1 MAKGLIKCPECG
13 AEFEL
18 SQAVSH
24 DIEMEAAKK
33 YQKQIKEFEEKA
45 IKEAEARDSELQK
58 KIKEERSK
66 FEKREKEMAEQI
78 ELARKEAEEKAKKKA
93 EEGTK
98 LELEDLKA
106 QVKEKDNK
114 IIEAQNQELE
124 LRKRQRELEDREKNL
139 ELESARKLDQEKEK
153 LQEEAQK
160 NFEEQHRLKDAE
172 KDKKMEGM
180 LKQIDELKRKAE
192 QGSQKI
198 QGEVLEL
205 EIEEMLKDEFPF
217 DKIEPVSSGVKGAD
231 VIQIVNTQ
239 SGKLC
244 GKILWETKRTRS
256 WSDRWLK
263 KLKDDQ
269 REAKAN
275 IAVIVS
281 EVLPTGLTHF
291 RQIQGVWVTSIASAQ
306 SLALALRVVLSQAAR
321 EKKLQAGKEEKM
333 ALVYNYLTG
342 SEFRNR
348 VEAIVESFVA
358 MQEDLDREKRAMN
371 KIWDKRGKQIER
383 VVLNIGGMQG
393 DIEGVA
399 GMTLPKVERLE
410 LPGVDEK
417 AEGKED
423 DQNDDKED

>member
-1 MAKGLIKCPECG
+1 MAKELIKCPECG

-18 SQAVSH
+18 SQAISR
-24 DIEMEAAKK
+24 DIEDAVSKK
-33 YQKQIKEFEEKA
+33 YALKVKEQEEKA
-45 IKEAEARDSELQK
+45 KAAAAENEAELEK
-58 KIKEERSK
+58 KIKAEKAK
-66 FEKREKEMAEQI
+66 FEKKEL
-78 ELARKEAEEKAKKKA
+78 ELAAKMDAVKKELEEKAKKKA

-106 QVKEKDNK
+106 QVKEKDGK
-114 IIEAQNQELE
+114 ITEAQNQELE
-124 LRKRQRELEDREKNL
+124 LRKRQRELENREKNL
-139 ELESARKLDQEKEK
+139 ELESARKLDQEKAK

-160 NFEEQHRLKDAE
+160 NFAEQHRLKDAE

-205 EIEEMLKDEFPF
+205 EIEGMLKDEFPF

-256 WSDRWLK
+256 WSDKWLK

-269 REAKAN
+269 REAKSD

-291 RQIQGVWVTSIASAQ
+291 RQIEGVWVTSIASAQ

-333 ALVYNYLTG
+333 ELVYNYLTG

-371 KIWDKRGKQIER
+371 KIWDKRGKQIES
-383 VVLNIGGMQG
+383 VILNIGGMQG

-399 GMTLPKVERLE
+399 GMTLPRVEKLE
-410 LPGVDEK
+410 LSGADEK
-417 AEGKED
+417 AE
-423 DQNDDKED
+423 DKEE

>member
-1 MAKGLIKCPECG
+1 MDKGLVKCPECG

-24 DIEMEAAKK
+24 DIEMQAAKK
-33 YQKQIKEFEEKA
+33 YQKQLKELEEKA
-45 IKEAEARDSELQK
+45 LKEAEVKDSELQN

-66 FEKREKEMAEQI
+66 FDRKEKEMAEQI
-78 ELARKEAEEKAKKKA
+78 ELVRKEAEGKAKKKA
-93 EEGTK
+93 EEGNK

-106 QVKEKDNK
+106 QVKEKDNQ
-114 IIEAQNQELE
+114 ITEAQNQELE

-139 ELESARKLDQEKEK
+139 ELESARKLDQEKAK
-153 LQEEAQK
+153 LQEEAQR
-160 NFEEQHRLKDAE
+160 NFAEQHRLKDAE
-172 KDKKMEGM
+172 KDKKMDGM

-217 DKIEPVSSGVKGAD
+217 DKIEPVASGVKGAD

-244 GKILWETKRTRS
+244 GKILWETKRTRN
-256 WSDRWLK
+256 WSDKWLK

-269 REAKAN
+269 REAKSD

-321 EKKLQAGKEEKM
+321 EKKLQSGKEEKM
-333 ALVYNYLTG
+333 ELVYNYLTG

-371 KIWDKRGKQIER
+371 KIWDKRGKQIES
-383 VVLNIGGMQG
+383 VILNIGGMQG

-399 GMTLPKVERLE
+399 GMTLPKVEKLE
-410 LPGVDEK
+410 LPGADEK
-417 AEGKED
+417 AEEGI
-423 DQNDDKED
+423 

>member
-24 DIEMEAAKK
+24 DIEIEAAKK
-33 YQKQIKEFEEKA
+33 YQKQIKELEEKA
-45 IKEAEARDSELQK
+45 YKKAEAKDSELQK
-58 KIKEERSK
+58 KLKEEQAK
-66 FEKREKEMAEQI
+66 FERKERKMSGQVEIAC
-78 ELARKEAEEKAKKKA
+78 KEAEEKAEKKA
-93 EEGTK
+93 EEGTR

-106 QVKEKDNK
+106 QIKEKDGK
-114 IIEAQNQELE
+114 ITEGQKQELG
-124 LRKRQRELEDREKNL
+124 LRKRQRELEDKEKAL
-139 ELESARKLDQEKEK
+139 ELEMARKMDEEKTRI
-153 LQEEAQK
+153 QEEVQK
-160 NFEEQHRLKDAE
+160 NFEDQHRFKDAE
-172 KDKKMEGM
+172 KNKQLQDMRR
-180 LKQIDELKRKAE
+180 QIDDLKRKAE

-205 EIEEMLKDEFPF
+205 EIEKMLKEDFPF

-244 GKILWETKRTRS
+244 GKILWETKRGRN

-263 KLKDDQ
+263 KLKDDL
-269 REAKAN
+269 RDAKAD

-281 EVLPTGLTHF
+281 EALPTGLTHF
-291 RQIQGVWVTSIASAQ
+291 RLIEGVWVASITSAQ
-306 SLALALRVVLSQAAR
+306 SLALALRVVLTQAAR
-321 EKKLQAGKEEKM
+321 EKKLQTGKKEKM
-333 ALVYNYLTG
+333 ELVYNYLIG
-342 SEFRNR
+342 QEFRNR

-358 MQEDLDREKRAMN
+358 MKEDLDREKRAVS
-371 KIWDKRGKQIER
+371 KIWDKREKQLER
-383 VVLNIGGMQG
+383 VVMNIGGMQG

-410 LPGVDEK
+410 LPGGRE
-417 AEGKED
+417 EEED
-423 DQNDDKED
+423 KN

>member
-24 DIEMEAAKK
+24 DIEVEAAKK
-33 YQKQIKEFEEKA
+33 YQKQIKELQGKA
-45 IKEAEARDSELQK
+45 IKEVEAKDNELQNK
-58 KIKEERSK
+58 LKEEKAK
-66 FEKREKEMAEQI
+66 FERKEKEMSDQI
-78 ELARKEAEEKAKKKA
+78 ELARKEAEEKAKKRA
-93 EEGTK
+93 EEGAK
-98 LELEDLKA
+98 LELEDLKS
-106 QVKEKDNK
+106 QIKEKDSK
-114 IIEAQNQELE
+114 IVEGQRQELE
-124 LRKRQRELEDREKNL
+124 LRKRQRELEDKEKAF
-139 ELESARKLDQEKEK
+139 ELEMTRKIDEEKAK
-153 LQEEAQK
+153 LQEEARK

-172 KDKKMEGM
+172 KDKQLEGM
-180 LKQIDELKRKAE
+180 RKQIDELKRKAE

-205 EIEEMLKDEFPF
+205 EIEEMLKEEFPF
-217 DKIEPVSSGVKGAD
+217 DKIEPVSSGIKGAD
-231 VIQIVNTQ
+231 VIHIVNTQ

-244 GKILWETKRTRS
+244 GKILWEIKRTRG
-256 WSDRWLK
+256 WSDKWLK

-269 REAKAN
+269 RDVKAD

-281 EVLPTGLTHF
+281 EVLPAGLTHF
-291 RQIQGVWVTSIASAQ
+291 RLIEGVWVTSIASAQ
-306 SLALALRVVLSQAAR
+306 SLALALRVVLTQAAR

-333 ALVYNYLTG
+333 ELVYNYLTG

-358 MQEDLDREKRAMN
+358 MKEDLDREKRAMN
-371 KIWDKRGKQIER
+371 KIWEKRGKQIER

-410 LPGVDEK
+410 LPGIDEDPTDD
-417 AEGKED
+417 ENDQNENKED
-423 DQNDDKED
+423 

>member
-1 MAKGLIKCPECG
+1 MDKGLIKCPECG

-24 DIEMEAAKK
+24 DIEVEIKKK
-33 YQKQIKEFEEKA
+33 YQKQIKELEEKA
-45 IKEAEARDSELQK
+45 HKDAEAKERDLQAELKKERQK
-58 KIKEERSK
+58 LEQEISG
-66 FEKREKEMAEQI
+66 QI
-78 ELARKEAEEKAKKKA
+78 ETAKKEAEEKAKKNA
-93 EEGTK
+93 EEGAR
-98 LELEDLKA
+98 LELKDLKA
-106 QVKEKDNK
+106 QVKEKDDK
-114 IIEAQNQELE
+114 ITEAQNQELE

-139 ELESARKLDQEKEK
+139 ELESARKLDQEKAK

-160 NFEEQHRLKDAE
+160 NFAEQHRLKDAE

-205 EIEEMLKDEFPF
+205 EIEGMLKDEFPF

-256 WSDRWLK
+256 WSDKWLK

-269 REAKAN
+269 REAKSD

-291 RQIQGVWVTSIASAQ
+291 RQIEGVWVTSIASAQ

-333 ALVYNYLTG
+333 ELVYNYLTG

-371 KIWDKRGKQIER
+371 KIWDKRGKQIES
-383 VVLNIGGMQG
+383 VILNIGGMQG

-399 GMTLPKVERLE
+399 GMTLPKIEKLEIERE
-410 LPGVDEK
+410 DNSDP
-417 AEGKED
+417 AKER
-423 DQNDDKED
+423 